1 MKVIKSRTEIALTRL
16 LAKCQEMANNTDD
29 LSQEWR
35 LAKFV
40 SACEEMMSSL
50 PTAPHSNAP
59 SQDTVT
65 EFQNKIKFLK
75 SLIPPPEDENVETEF
90 KQAPAT
96 VPMPLPQGSS
106 LARDTVSKQIYQKM
120 AERQHTSTR
129 DQLLGS
135 SSNNNNNSN
144 SGSKAGAKGGVTL
157 DKILS
162 DQREEQ
168 EKIAEEMILL
178 TKSLKEQSS
187 VAGDIIR
194 KDTIRLEASS
204 AMADSNLDKLKVE
217 TERVGEFSARGNCRC
232 WIWLMMVL
240 VVFTFIGMVLMMRLF
255 SKKVYIP
262 PPPTPV
268 ETSTMSQ
275 THSIDEL

>member
-1 MKVIKSRTEIALTRL
+1 MKVVKSRTEIALTRL
-16 LAKCQEMANNTDD
+16 LNKCQEMANNTDD

-35 LAKFV
+35 LPKFV
-40 SACEEMMSSL
+40 SACEEMLSSL
-50 PTAPHSNAP
+50 PSSPSSNAP

-75 SLIPPPEDENVETEF
+75 SLLPPPENEDVDTEY
-90 KQAPAT
+90 KQAPPT

-120 AERQHTSTR
+120 AERQHSSTR
-129 DQLLGS
+129 DQLLSS
-135 SSNNNNNSN
+135 SSNNNNIS
-144 SGSKAGAKGGVTL
+144 SKTGVKGGVTL

-204 AMADSNLDKLKVE
+204 AMADSNLDKLKIE

-262 PPPTPV
+262 PPSSTPV
-268 ETSTMSQ
+268 QSSTIMSQ
-275 THSIDEL
+275 SHLVDEL

>member
-1 MKVIKSRTEIALTRL
+1 MP
-16 LAKCQEMANNTDD
+16 
-29 LSQEWR
+29 
-35 LAKFV
+35 KFV
-40 SACEEMMSSL
+40 SAGEELLSSL
-50 PTAPHSNAP
+50 PSSPSSNAP

-75 SLIPPPEDENVETEF
+75 SLLPPPENEDVDTEY
-90 KQAPAT
+90 KQAPPT

-120 AERQHTSTR
+120 AERQHSSTR
-129 DQLLGS
+129 DQLLSS
-135 SSNNNNNSN
+135 SSNNNNIS
-144 SGSKAGAKGGVTL
+144 SKTGVKGGVTL

-204 AMADSNLDKLKVE
+204 AMADSNLDKLKIE

-240 VVFTFIGMVLMMRLF
+240 VVFTFIGMVLMMRLV
-255 SKKVYIP
+255 SKKVDIP
-262 PPPTPV
+262 PPSSTPV
-268 ETSTMSQ
+268 QSSTTMSQ
-275 THSIDEL
+275 IHSIDEL

>member
-1 MKVIKSRTEIALTRL
+1 MKVVKSRTEIALTRL
-16 LAKCQEMANNTDD
+16 LNKCQEMANNTDD

-35 LAKFV
+35 LPKFV
-40 SACEEMMSSL
+40 SACEEMLSSL
-50 PTAPHSNAP
+50 PSSPSSNAP

-75 SLIPPPEDENVETEF
+75 SLLPPPENEDVDTEF
-90 KQAPAT
+90 KQAPPT

-120 AERQHTSTR
+120 AERQHSSTR
-129 DQLLGS
+129 DQLLSS
-135 SSNNNNNSN
+135 SSNNNNIS
-144 SGSKAGAKGGVTL
+144 SKTGVKGGVTL

-204 AMADSNLDKLKVE
+204 SMADSTLDKLKVE
-217 TERVGEFSARGNCRC
+217 TERVGEFSAR
-232 WIWLMMVL
+232 
-240 VVFTFIGMVLMMRLF
+240 
-255 SKKVYIP
+255 
-262 PPPTPV
+262 
-268 ETSTMSQ
+268 
-275 THSIDEL
+275 

>member
-1 MKVIKSRTEIALTRL
+1 MKVVKSRTEIALTRL
-16 LAKCQEMANNTDD
+16 LNKCQEMANNTED

-35 LAKFV
+35 LPKFV
-40 SACEEMMSSL
+40 SACEEMLSSL
-50 PTAPHSNAP
+50 PSSPSSNAP

-75 SLIPPPEDENVETEF
+75 SLLPPPENEDVDTEY
-90 KQAPAT
+90 KQAPPT

-120 AERQHTSTR
+120 AERQHSSTR
-129 DQLLGS
+129 DQLLSS
-135 SSNNNNNSN
+135 SSNNNNIS
-144 SGSKAGAKGGVTL
+144 SKTGVKGGVTL

-204 AMADSNLDKLKVE
+204 AMADSNLDKLKIE

-262 PPPTPV
+262 PPSSTPV
-268 ETSTMSQ
+268 QSSTIMSQ
-275 THSIDEL
+275 SHLVDEL